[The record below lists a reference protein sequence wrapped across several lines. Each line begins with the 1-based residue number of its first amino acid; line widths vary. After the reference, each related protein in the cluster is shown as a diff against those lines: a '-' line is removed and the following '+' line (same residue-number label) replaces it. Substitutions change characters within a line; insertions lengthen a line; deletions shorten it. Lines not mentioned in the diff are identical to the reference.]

1 MYEQCRLWLLASV
14 LALLCL
20 GGCGAMT
27 FEPSAPEEPPAA
39 HPFAPRLMR
48 RDGGA
53 NAPDAPPEL
62 E

>member
-1 MYEQCRLWLLASV
+1 MYELCRLWLLASM
-14 LALLCL
+14 LALLWL

-27 FEPSAPEEPPAA
+27 FEPSTPEEPPAA
-39 HPFAPRLMR
+39 HPSTPRLVR

-53 NAPDAPPEL
+53 DAPDAPEI